1 MTKSRLVLLWAFVSV
16 ASIACQANSAEV
28 PADVEAEHQQL
39 RELREKLTQAVID
52 GDIETQLAYAHD
64 DIVTTWQNSQVARGK
79 DGVRKLLEE
88 MNGTGERVFQG
99 YKVPPT
105 PDDLTIL
112 HGGDTAIAF
121 GSSVPHYKYAGMEF
135 DLNNRWTA
143 TLVKEDGQWK
153 LAAYHVSANVLDNS
167 ILRLARRSLYW
178 VGGGCLFVGAILGL
192 ALAYF
197 ARRKSA

>member
-1 MTKSRLVLLWAFVSV
+1 MIESRVGLLCLFLSATLVPCA
-16 ASIACQANSAEV
+16 AYAADP

-39 RELREKLTQAVID
+39 RELRETLTQAVID
-52 GDIETQLAYAHD
+52 GDVEAQLAYAHD
-64 DIVTTWQNSQVARGK
+64 DIVTTWQNNQVARGK
-79 DGVRKLLEE
+79 EGVRSLLAE

-99 YKVPPT
+99 YKVLPT

-121 GSSVPHYKYAGMEF
+121 GSSVPHYKYGGMEF
-135 DLNNRWTA
+135 DLDNRWTA

-178 VGGGCLFVGAILGL
+178 VGGGGLLAGLLLGL
-192 ALAYF
+192 LVGRF
-197 ARRKSA
+197 ARRKPA